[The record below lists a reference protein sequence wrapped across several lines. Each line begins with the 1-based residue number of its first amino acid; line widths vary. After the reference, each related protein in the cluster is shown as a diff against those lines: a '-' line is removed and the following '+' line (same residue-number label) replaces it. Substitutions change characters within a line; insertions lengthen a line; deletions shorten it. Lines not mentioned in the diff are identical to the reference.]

1 MVNISHPIWYIKVR
15 KATISSVKKYVD
27 INTEKSNDVDILQT
41 KPIDTAP
48 AVQIIPVLSDISIGV
63 MSVRN
68 ESDFTKECFKCIK

>member
-27 INTEKSNDVDILQT
+27 INTEKSNDVDILQI

-63 MSVRN
+63 MFS
-68 ESDFTKECFKCIK
+68 TIQIQLHYKKLQMC